1 MFSLGSDSRAL
12 GRVTMGFIFVANL
25 TCSPGE
31 LLVSI
36 LPPLCRHTSDG
47 GNGDDDDDDDNGDN
61 GDHGGNEGGST
72 GGGD

>member
-1 MFSLGSDSRAL
+1 
-12 GRVTMGFIFVANL
+12 MGFIFVANL

-36 LPPLCRHTSDG
+36 LPPLCRHTSNG
-47 GNGDDDDDDDNGDN
+47 GNGDDDNDGDDDDDDDDDNGDN